1 MEQVR
6 CNILVRTPVADLLSR
21 AAVVI
26 DQVQPM
32 CRFDFA
38 GLQSSCVQVISVDT
52 EHCRYVVGQGVPSSV
67 GMQVV
72 VLADTKAVQCPTC
85 SAPGELDINRSGPE
99 DENIN
104 EAEMGRC
111 NDTSWSF
118 VSYANGLETILQ
130 LPKPLPTVEGGYVAF
145 VPRNAQLANIQ
156 WSPVESGPTSFFIM
170 N

>member
-1 MEQVR
+1 MR

-85 SAPGELDINRSGPE
+85 SAPGEGINRSDPE

-104 EAEMGRC
+104 EAETGRC
-111 NDTSWSF
+111 DTSWSF

-130 LPKPLPTVEGGYVAF
+130 LPKPLTTVEQGGYGAF
-145 VPRNAQLANIQ
+145 VPRNAPLANIQ
-156 WSPVESGPTSFFIM
+156 WSPVESGPASYFIM